1 MARRK
6 TSSSIEKISSQ
17 PTQTLVLSIDELIHL
32 RDMLGVILPGQGTLS
47 ISLAHLLNKTD
58 VETKLWEKVETAC
71 IKADI
76 ATGDYAPDYVVS
88 VSAPPPLGVYLMGA
102 PPTEGE
108 GESDDE

>member
-17 PTQTLVLSIDELIHL
+17 PTQTL
-32 RDMLGVILPGQGTLS
+32 S

-58 VETKLWEKVETAC
+58 VETKLREKVETAC